1 MKTVCGAIIA
11 ALAFFGSLAIAHAE
25 EPADESLQAFLPEC
39 DLYLD
44 DCRNY
49 TIDFIQSMLDIQ
61 SNPDPACVPEPI
73 EAADMILARLHEY
86 ARAPLGAKE
95 PHEEAMTRA
104 VIDVFSCLKF
114 Y

>member
-1 MKTVCGAIIA
+1 MKTVCGSIA
-11 ALAFFGSLAIAHAE
+11 VALALIGSPATAQAE
-25 EPADESLQAFLPEC
+25 EPASESLQAFLPEC

-61 SNPDPACVPEPI
+61 SNPDPACVPAPI
-73 EAADMILARLHEY
+73 EAADMILARLREY
-86 ARAPLGAKE
+86 ARVPVEAKE

-104 VIDVFSCLKF
+104 VIEVFSCLKF